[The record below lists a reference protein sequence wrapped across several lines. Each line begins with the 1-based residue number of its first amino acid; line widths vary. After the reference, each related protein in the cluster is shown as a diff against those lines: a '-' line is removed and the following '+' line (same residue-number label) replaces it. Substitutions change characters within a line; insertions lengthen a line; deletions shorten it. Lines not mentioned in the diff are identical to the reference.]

1 MTTTTTTTKTARLTN
16 TDRATLRD
24 FAELA
29 DNVRAARAALDAA
42 ERALTTAEP
51 GALEIL
57 QGKGPQVVDGRS
69 FSIGE
74 TLKVSA
80 TADDSELVQFAR
92 ANGLKVTPPKPETLA
107 SATLRSA
114 ALKGLDVGPV
124 AEVTRTPIVVL
135 S

>member
-1 MTTTTTTTKTARLTN
+1 MTTTTKPARLNN
-16 TDRATLRD
+16 TERATLRN
-24 FAELA
+24 FAELS

-57 QGKGPQVVDGRS
+57 QNKGTQVVDGRS

-74 TLKVSA
+74 SVKVSA
-80 TADDSELVQFAR
+80 TADDSTLAQFAR
-92 ANGLKVTPPKPETLA
+92 ANGLNVTPPKPETLA
-107 SATLRSA
+107 SATLRA
-114 ALKGLDVGPV
+114 ACLKGLDVSAV
-124 AEVTRTPIVVL
+124 AEVTRTPIIVL

>member
-1 MTTTTTTTKTARLTN
+1 MTTKTTTRLTN
-16 TDRATLRD
+16 TDRAALRN

-29 DNVRAARAALDAA
+29 DTVRAARAALDAA
-42 ERALTTAEP
+42 ERALTASEP
-51 GALEIL
+51 GVLQIL
-57 QGKGPQVVDGRS
+57 QEKGPQVVDGRS
-69 FSIGE
+69 FSVGE

-107 SATLRSA
+107 SATLRAA
-114 ALKGLDVGPV
+114 ALKGLDVGAV

>member
-1 MTTTTTTTKTARLTN
+1 MTTTTKNTRLTN
-16 TDRATLRD
+16 TDRATLRS
-24 FAELA
+24 FAELS
-29 DNVRAARAALDAA
+29 DNVSAARAALDAA

-69 FSIGE
+69 YSVGE

-80 TADDSELVQFAR
+80 TASDPELAQFAR
-92 ANGLKVTPPKPETLA
+92 ANGLKVTAPKPETLA
-107 SATLRSA
+107 TATLRA
-114 ALKGLDVGPV
+114 AAIKGLDVSAV
-124 AEVTRTPIVVL
+124 AEVTRTPVVVL

>member
-1 MTTTTTTTKTARLTN
+1 MTTTKTARLTN
-16 TDRATLRD
+16 TERATLRN

-29 DNVRAARAALDAA
+29 DTVRAARAALDAA

-57 QGKGPQVVDGRS
+57 QAKGAQVVDGRS

-74 TLKVSA
+74 AVKVSA
-80 TADDSELVQFAR
+80 TATDSELADFAR
-92 ANGLKVTPPKPETLA
+92 ANGLKVSPPKPETLA
-107 SATLRSA
+107 SATLRAA
-114 ALKGLDVGPV
+114 ALKGLDVSAV
-124 AEVTRTPIVVL
+124 ADVIRTPIIVL

>member
-1 MTTTTTTTKTARLTN
+1 MTTTKSTRLNT
-16 TDRATLRD
+16 TDRATLRN

-29 DNVRAARAALDAA
+29 DTVRAARAALDAA
-42 ERALTTAEP
+42 ERALTAAEP

-57 QGKGPQVVDGRS
+57 QDKGPQVVDGRS

-74 TLKVSA
+74 ALKVSA
-80 TADDSELVQFAR
+80 TASDPELAQFAR
-92 ANGLKVTPPKPETLA
+92 DNGLKVTPPKPETLA

-114 ALKGLDVGPV
+114 ALKGLDVSAV
-124 AEVTRTPIVVL
+124 AEVIRTPIVVL